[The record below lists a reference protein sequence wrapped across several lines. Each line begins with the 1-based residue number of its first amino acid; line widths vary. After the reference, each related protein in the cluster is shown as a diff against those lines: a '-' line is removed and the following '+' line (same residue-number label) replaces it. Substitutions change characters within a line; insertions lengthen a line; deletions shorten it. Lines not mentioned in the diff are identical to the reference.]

1 MSKVFGVSMD
11 IETGYLTI
19 SVEHYSPIY
28 AKDLLN
34 TIIDELNSLV
44 REQDLLKSTKSLNY
58 LEEKTRLSSFIEVK
72 TAFNKI
78 IESQIKTQMLAE
90 IDDEYLLK
98 RIDPP
103 FIPEKKSSPRR
114 AFLCIVITFLG
125 FLSSIFY
132 TIFRR
137 FIL

>member
-1 MSKVFGVSMD
+1 MD

-58 LEEKTRLSSFIEVK
+58 LEEK
-72 TAFNKI
+72 
-78 IESQIKTQMLAE
+78 QDYLA
-90 IDDEYLLK
+90 L
-98 RIDPP
+98 
-103 FIPEKKSSPRR
+103 
-114 AFLCIVITFLG
+114 
-125 FLSSIFY
+125 
-132 TIFRR
+132 
-137 FIL
+137 

>member
-98 RIDPP
+98 ESTLLLSQKKI
-103 FIPEKKSSPRR
+103 ISKKSISMYSHNIFR
-114 AFLCIVITFLG
+114 